1 MALTQEQISKVLSVK
16 NKLAKSLLVAIKEYN
31 PDVNDIMF
39 VGNTLIYARGNR
51 EVAKDFISKGSGER
65 MTERCGL
72 LDFIDKK
79 MLELGIDGTHGAED
93 AKNEIYCASSIIG
106 FAANLII
113 FGQ

>member
-1 MALTQEQISKVLSVK
+1 
-16 NKLAKSLLVAIKEYN
+16 
-31 PDVNDIMF
+31 
-39 VGNTLIYARGNR
+39 
-51 EVAKDFISKGSGER
+51 

-79 MLELGIDGTHGAED
+79 MLELGIDGTHGAGS

-106 FAANLII
+106 FAANLIL